1 MRQAIKRP
9 ATLIRVLAPKF
20 AIILLGAALVFTAS
34 CSREPEIRNPKTF
47 STGNIAGPK
56 RFLPMLTGDTASSSI
71 SGMVFSGLVRYS
83 PELELTG
90 ELAKSWEFSP
100 DCRELTF
107 HLREDVKWH
116 DGEPFTSADVVFTYE
131 TVTDPETPTP
141 YGSNYGPVKE
151 VRATGPYTVKIT
163 YEKPFAPAVE
173 AWGLGI
179 VPKHLLENTN
189 VGESELN
196 RKPIGTGPYKFKQ
209 WDTGQKVVL
218 EANQEYFEG
227 RPGIDKYIMRI
238 IPEQS
243 TQLLELRSGGLDHM
257 GLTPSQYKLETV
269 KPQYSDHFTK
279 YRYPIPVFTY
289 MGYNLKDPRFAD
301 VRIRRAMTHAINKQE
316 LIKGVLLGLG
326 KPANGPFH
334 PDSWAYNSAVKDFNY
349 DPERALALFAEA
361 GWLPGP
367 DGLLT
372 KDGETF
378 NFTVITNQG
387 NDQRLKTAQIISER
401 LKAVGVQM
409 KIETREWQAFLHNH
423 VHTRQFEAIIIGWS
437 LGFDPD
443 LYDIWHS
450 SKTGEREFNF
460 VSYKNEEVDRL
471 LIEGRQSCD
480 QEKRKAIYNRVHELI
495 TEDQP
500 YTFLYVPDAT
510 PILHKRFKGVEES
523 PIGILYDFINWKIP
537 VDKAQWY
544 Q

>member
-1 MRQAIKRP
+1 MPFSKALKRP
-9 ATLIRVLAPKF
+9 SALIRTLAV
-20 AIILLGAALVFTAS
+20 ALTVAGLILTAA

-47 STGNIAGPK
+47 SEGSVAGPK
-56 RFLPMLTGDTASSSI
+56 RLLPMLTGDSTSSGI
-71 SGMVFSGLVRYS
+71 SGMVFSGLVKYG
-83 PELELTG
+83 PDLKLTG
-90 ELAKSWEFSP
+90 ELADRWEFSP
-100 DCRELTF
+100 DCKELTF
-107 HLREDVKWH
+107 HLRKDVKWH
-116 DGEPFTSADVVFTYE
+116 DGEPFTSEDVVFTYE
-131 TVTDPETPTP
+131 TVIDPKTPTP

-151 VRATGPYTVKIT
+151 VRATDPYTVKIT
-163 YEKPFAPAVE
+163 YKEPFAPAVE

-179 VPKHLLENTN
+179 IPEHLLAGTD

-196 RKPIGTGPYKFKQ
+196 RNPVGTGPYRFKR

-227 RPGIDKYIMRI
+227 RPGVDKYIMRI
-238 IPEQS
+238 IPEPS

-257 GLTPSQYKLETV
+257 GLTPSQYKLETE
-269 KPQYSDHFTK
+269 KPQFKNYFNK
-279 YRYPIPVFTY
+279 YRYPVPVFTY

-301 VRIRRAMTHAINKQE
+301 VRIRRALTHAINKQE

-326 KPANGPFH
+326 KPAIGPFH
-334 PDSWAYNSAVKDFNY
+334 PDSWAFNPAVKDYEY
-349 DPERALALFAEA
+349 DTGKALALFAEA
-361 GWLPGP
+361 GWVLGEN
-367 DGLLT
+367 GLLE
-372 KDGETF
+372 KDGVPF
-378 NFTVITNQG
+378 SFTVITNQG

-401 LKAVGVQM
+401 LKAIGVVM
-409 KIETREWQAFLHNH
+409 KIETREWQAFLHKH

-460 VSYKNEEVDRL
+460 VSYANEEVDRL

-480 QEKRKAIYNRVHELI
+480 QEKRKAIYHRVHELI
-495 TEDQP
+495 TQDQP

-523 PIGILYDFINWKIP
+523 PIGIFYDFVNWQIP
-537 VDKAQWY
+537 GDRAMWY
-544 Q
+544 